1 VSSRPTE
8 RDRLVEE
15 LLDAGREGS
24 TLTVMFHTAIASRLG
39 LSVSDYKALDV
50 LIREGPLS
58 AGALGRVTGL
68 STGAVTGLIDRLERA
83 GLARRRPDS
92 ADRRKVMV
100 EATVGDLESDVLP
113 MFASFSA
120 SLTQMLE
127 GFTAKE
133 LAVIVDYNRRLN
145 EVLEVEVARL
155 RDDAGQGAEQG
166 AAQGEARTEVVVRS
180 RRSA

>member
-1 VSSRPTE
+1 MSSLPKKRE
-8 RDRLVEE
+8 RLVEE
-15 LLDAGREGS
+15 LLDAGRAGS

-50 LIREGPLS
+50 LVREGPLS

-83 GLARRRPDS
+83 RLARRRPDS

-120 SLTQMLE
+120 SLAQMLE
-127 GFTAKE
+127 RFTAKE
-133 LAVIVDYNRRLN
+133 LAVIVDYTRRLN
-145 EVLEVEVARL
+145 EVLEAEVGRL
-155 RDDAGQGAEQG
+155 VDDTGQDVEQG
-166 AAQGEARTEVVVRS
+166 AARSKAPGRT
-180 RRSA
+180 RSA